1 MIFVDTNVLM
11 YSVGGEHPLGEKA
24 RSFIEE
30 SRSHGDRLVTSAE
43 VLQELLH
50 VYLRADR
57 PTTLAHAFELV
68 ERCMDDVWAVEGA
81 DVTLARDLS
90 SIHAGL
96 EARDLVHLACC
107 HRREVAD
114 LKTFDRALA
123 AAWLSSARSSRSNI

>member
-11 YSVGGEHPLGEKA
+11 YTVGGDHPLGAEA
-24 RSFIEE
+24 RRFMDE
-30 SRSHGDRLVTSAE
+30 SLAQGTPLVTSAE

-68 ERCMDDVWAVEGA
+68 GHCMDDVWPVEGA
-81 DVTLARDLS
+81 DVALAHDLS
-90 SIHAGL
+90 SVHAGL

-107 HRREVAD
+107 RRRKASG

-123 AAWLSSARSSRSNI
+123 AAWQSS

>member
-11 YSVGGEHPLGEKA
+11 YSVGGKHPLGKEA
-24 RSFIEE
+24 RGFIEE
-30 SRSHGDRLVTSAE
+30 SLTRGERLVTSAE

-57 PTTLAHAFELV
+57 RTTLAHAFELV
-68 ERCMDDVWAVEGA
+68 ESCMDDVWPVEA
-81 DVTLARDLS
+81 EDVTLARDVS
-90 SIHAGL
+90 NVHPVL

-107 HRREVAD
+107 HRRGVTA

-123 AAWLSSARSSRSNI
+123 AAWLSSSHLNA